1 MPTSLTTIA
10 SAATAE
16 IQAATTQVIVVRR
29 ILATKSAILEIKADS
44 TEILPQLQ
52 YSQSN
57 VDVRFDPAEHPPT
70 VAAGAALNIRNAGV
84 ASADVWV
91 HWELV

>member
-16 IQAATTQVIVVRR
+16 IQAATSQTIVVRR
-29 ILATKSAILEIKADS
+29 ILATKSAVLEIKADS

-52 YSQSN
+52 DTTAN
-57 VDVRFDPAEHPPT
+57 VDVRFDPAEHAPMVP
-70 VAAGAALNIRNAGV
+70 AGQALNIRNAGV

-91 HWELV
+91 FWELA